1 MVITNMAY
9 AWGVGTNSLTSRL
22 LGEGKGRTEDNIL
35 LTSSLFSLVFGLVLA
50 IAIIIAVPLIL
61 PLSGVSAE
69 VIAQTRL
76 YLLPYILGVPVIFLH
91 STGLSLLRAEGKM
104 QVVAMLSIG
113 TTIFNALL
121 DVLFIRG
128 FWFIPPLG
136 VVGVGVGSIT
146 AKLCAT
152 VTAYWFLLKGADF
165 VKQITPTHVKFIFK
179 IAIPVGLAK
188 SVQPLA
194 VMVLNGLLLQ
204 LGQVTVAARGLGT
217 RIDQLLYLPAMF
229 FTAAVITLIANLR
242 GAGRPDLIRL
252 TVRRLYLVIIG
263 LSSLLTALF
272 LLWPEL
278 LWDRVTQDRE
288 LMLAGYEY
296 VRFFGWSYP
305 LAALDIINNA
315 ILQGLGF
322 GYPTLVVSAVRIWG
336 IALPCSYL
344 FGFTFNLGA
353 TGVWL
358 AFGLG
363 NLVAFI
369 ASTYWVWRNVREV

>member
-22 LGEGKGRTEDNIL
+22 LGEGKGKAEDNIL
-35 LTSSLFSLVFGLVLA
+35 LTSSLFSLIFGLVLA
-50 IAIIIAVPLIL
+50 AAIIIAVPLIL
-61 PLSGVSAE
+61 PLSGASSE
-69 VIAQTRL
+69 VIAQTRM
-76 YLLPYILGVPVIFLH
+76 YLLPYILGIPVIFLH
-91 STGLSLLRAEGKM
+91 STSLSLLRGEGKM
-104 QVVAMLSIG
+104 RVVAMLSIC

-121 DVLFIRG
+121 DFLFIRG
-128 FWFIPPLG
+128 FWLIPPLG

-152 VTAYWFLLKGADF
+152 VAAYWFLLKGEEL
-165 VKQITPTHVKFIFK
+165 VRQITPAHVRSIFK
-179 IAIPVGLAK
+179 IAVPVGLAK

-204 LGQVTVAARGLGT
+204 LGQVTVATRGLGT
-217 RIDQLLYLPAMF
+217 RIDQLIYLPAMF
-229 FTAAVITLIANLR
+229 FTAAAITLIANLR
-242 GAGRPDLIRL
+242 GAGRLDLIRL
-252 TVRRLYLVIIG
+252 TVQRLYIVIFG
-263 LSSLLTALF
+263 LASLLTAVF

-278 LWDRVTQDRE
+278 IWDRVTQDRD
-288 LMLAGYEY
+288 LMRAGYEY

-322 GYPTLVVSAVRIWG
+322 GYPTLVVSALRIWG

-344 FGFTFNLGA
+344 LGFTFSLGA

-363 NLVAFI
+363 NLVAVI
-369 ASTYWVWRNVREV
+369 ASTYWVWRNVWN